1 MIKRQKKLK
10 KIITISIIFLIIP
23 FFSNA
28 QFYNKNFFKS
38 HRHEISFGIGGS
50 SCLTDLGGGSSEA
63 KAFLLD
69 MDIQSTSFLT
79 NFSYLYYLKN
89 DISLRACLTY
99 AKISGDDALS
109 GDKFRANRALNFNTT
124 IIELGGLIEYTL
136 IKEKSGN
143 KFGLKNSS
151 GIFGALKN
159 PIQFGVYLFAG
170 IGGFY
175 YDPWGT
181 NNFLNSNGDIVGD
194 GKKYRLRELHTEGQ
208 GFEGGP
214 GQFNEANTGKR
225 GSTYKKFAVC
235 IPLGFGIKKSF
246 SNTFGINLE
255 ASYRFTNT
263 DYLDDVSSNYYDRDK
278 LKTEITIL
286 YGEDVG
292 NDAYI
297 MSGTET
303 GAGTNPGEK
312 RGNPSS
318 NDSYMFL
325 TISVYKKLNNSQKF
339 FKSRGAGSSRKLRS
353 SF

>member
-10 KIITISIIFLIIP
+10 KIITIFTLFLVIP

-28 QFYNKNFFKS
+28 QFYNKKNFKS
-38 HRHEISFGIGGS
+38 QRHEISFGVGGS

-69 MDIQSTSFLT
+69 MDIQSTSFVT
-79 NFSYLYYLKN
+79 NFSYLYYLRN
-89 DISLRACLTY
+89 NISLRASLAY
-99 AKISGDDALS
+99 AKVSGDDALS
-109 GDKFRANRALNFNTT
+109 GDLNRKNRALNFNTT
-124 IIELGGLIEYTL
+124 ILELSTLIEYTL
-136 IKEKSGN
+136 IKEKTGN
-143 KFGLKNSS
+143 KFGLKNNS

-159 PIQFGVYLFAG
+159 PIQFGVYLFSG
-170 IGGFY
+170 IGVFY
-175 YDPWGT
+175 YNPWGA
-181 NNFLNSNGDIVGD
+181 NNFLNSDDDIPGD

-214 GQFNEANTGKR
+214 EEFSGKE

-235 IPLGFGIKKSF
+235 IPFGFGFKKSF

-263 DYLDDVSSNYYDRDK
+263 DYLDDVSTNYYDRDK
-278 LKTEITIL
+278 LKAEMSNL
-286 YGEDVG
+286 YGEDAG
-292 NDAYI
+292 NNAYT
-297 MSGTET
+297 MSGTQT
-303 GAGTNPGEK
+303 GNGGTNPGDQ
-312 RGNPSS
+312 RGNPKS

-325 TISVYKKLNNSQKF
+325 TISVYKKLNASRKF
-339 FKSRGAGSSRKLRS
+339 YKSRGAGSSRKLRS

>member
-10 KIITISIIFLIIP
+10 NPITITILFLIIP
-23 FFSNA
+23 FFFNA

-69 MDIQSTSFLT
+69 MDIQSTSFVS
-79 NFSYLYYLKN
+79 NFSYLYYLRN
-89 DISLRACLTY
+89 NISLRASLAY
-99 AKISGDDALS
+99 AKVSGDDALS
-109 GDKFRANRALNFNTT
+109 GDLFRKNRALNFNTT
-124 IIELGGLIEYTL
+124 VVELSSIVEYTL

-170 IGGFY
+170 IGTFY

-208 GFEGGP
+208 GFDGGP
-214 GQFNEANTGKR
+214 EEFSEKK
-225 GSTYKKFAVC
+225 GSTYKKFAIC
-235 IPLGFGIKKSF
+235 IPFGFGIKKSF

-263 DYLDDVSSNYYDRDK
+263 DYLDDVSTNYYDRDK
-278 LKTEITIL
+278 LKTEMTNL
-286 YGEDVG
+286 YNADVG
-292 NDAYI
+292 NNAYI
-297 MSGTET
+297 MSGTQT
-303 GAGTNPGEK
+303 GNGTNPGDQ
-312 RGNPSS
+312 RGNPKSD
-318 NDSYMFL
+318 DSYMFL
-325 TISVYKKLNNSQKF
+325 TISVYKKLTKSQNY
-339 FKSRGAGSSRKLRS
+339 FKSRGASTTRKLRS